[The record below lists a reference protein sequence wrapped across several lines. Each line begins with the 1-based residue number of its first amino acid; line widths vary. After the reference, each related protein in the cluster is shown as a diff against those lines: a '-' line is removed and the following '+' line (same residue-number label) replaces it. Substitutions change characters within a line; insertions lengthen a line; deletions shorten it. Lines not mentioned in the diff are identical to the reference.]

1 MREER
6 LWRVAARS
14 RQGHQLDPCPC
25 LSFLAH
31 IQGAM
36 EPGSQ
41 GLFPNPNEPSPRSR
55 FHPCMRS
62 SLQAAHPR
70 PSWTIISRPLYHTLL
85 LHSTLQYVRYQ
96 GKLNKIW
103 IPDPPTPRICYSSTS
118 EKKKEKKKR
127 GREKGLYRTAKCN
140 IARIVDVKV
149 NEAQTSSVMTDYSP
163 LSPSYA
169 TSNKECDYTG
179 QAL

>member
-1 MREER
+1 MEGTEKERQKKVCVFCCVFVVCWWERECVREER

-70 PSWTIISRPLYHTLL
+70 PSWTIISRP
-85 LHSTLQYVRYQ
+85 
-96 GKLNKIW
+96 
-103 IPDPPTPRICYSSTS
+103 
-118 EKKKEKKKR
+118 
-127 GREKGLYRTAKCN
+127 
-140 IARIVDVKV
+140 
-149 NEAQTSSVMTDYSP
+149 
-163 LSPSYA
+163 
-169 TSNKECDYTG
+169 
-179 QAL
+179 